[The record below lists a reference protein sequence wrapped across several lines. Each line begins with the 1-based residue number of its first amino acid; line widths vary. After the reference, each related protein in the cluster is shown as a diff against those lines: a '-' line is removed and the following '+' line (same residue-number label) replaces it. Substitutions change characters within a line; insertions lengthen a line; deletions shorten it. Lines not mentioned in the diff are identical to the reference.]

1 MLDISNKVVY
11 QIYPKSFNDSN
22 GDGWGDLPGITQKLD
37 YLKQLGIDY
46 LWITPFFVSPQKDN
60 GYDVA
65 DYRSIDPRFGTM
77 EEFEEL
83 SREAHA
89 RDIGIMLDMVFN
101 HVSSEHEWFQRAIA
115 GDKRYQD
122 YFFLKRGHR
131 VSFPATGI
139 RSLAVP
145 PGPGNLMLANGTCT
159 YLTRANPTSTGKILK

>member
-65 DYRSIDPRFGTM
+65 DYRSIDP
-77 EEFEEL
+77 
-83 SREAHA
+83 
-89 RDIGIMLDMVFN
+89 
-101 HVSSEHEWFQRAIA
+101 
-115 GDKRYQD
+115 
-122 YFFLKRGHR
+122 
-131 VSFPATGI
+131 
-139 RSLAVP
+139 
-145 PGPGNLMLANGTCT
+145 
-159 YLTRANPTSTGKILK
+159 

>member
-89 RDIGIMLDMVFN
+89 RGIGLMLDMVFN
-101 HVSSEHEWFQRAIA
+101 MFRASMSGFSEPSRATSA
-115 GDKRYQD
+115 TRTTL
-122 YFFLKRGHR
+122 FLKRGHR

-145 PGPGNLMLANGTCT
+145 PGPGNLMLANGTCI